1 MLTDQVLSS
10 TLLLTILL
18 LVGLISFVKSSVKD
32 RTTEMI
38 FTNNSLDDDRLLAE
52 VRTYFKQRAYEVTQI
67 DPTKESVTLTGQVKP
82 SVFLAILIVVLVA
95 IGLTCL
101 GLVLSI
107 LVPALSD
114 NWWLMVLASPLAGMF
129 YWRGADR
136 MESVSLELRPSS
148 RLWVRGHKD
157 ELTELQRSLSLG
169 RES

>member
-1 MLTDQVLSS
+1 MLTNQVLSS

-18 LVGLISFVKSSVKD
+18 LVGLVSFVKGSVKD

-38 FTNNSLDDDRLLAE
+38 FSNANFDDDRLLAE
-52 VRTYFKQRAYEVTQI
+52 VRTYFRQRAYEVTKI
-67 DPTKESVTLTGQVKP
+67 DPTQESVTLSGQAKP
-82 SVFLAILIVVLVA
+82 SVFLAILLVVLVA

-114 NWWLMVLASPLAGMF
+114 NWWLMILAAPFAGVF

-136 MESVSLELRPSS
+136 IESVSLELRTGS

-157 ELTELQRSLSLG
+157 ELTELQRSLNLVK
-169 RES
+169 E